1 MIVRKKYLFI
11 STLDFIS
18 ARLKYL
24 QDTGVIMKERSLS
37 QENYAASCTL
47 IPGGVNSPVRAF
59 PGLNMT
65 PLIAVKGAGSRVWDL
80 DGYSYIDFC
89 GSWGAL
95 ILGHAHPAVVEAAYN
110 QLKLGSSFGMS
121 TPFEEAIA
129 RCVIA
134 QMPSI
139 EKIRFV
145 SSGTEATMTAARL
158 ARGYTH
164 KNVIVKFNG
173 NYHGHA
179 DGFLVNAG
187 SGLTNLNLTSSSKGV
202 PPDLV
207 KNTAS
212 LPYNDVETC
221 RQFLRTHTDVAA
233 VILEPIAGNMGTVPA
248 TQAFIDMLREET
260 TKAKALLI
268 FDEVISG
275 FRVGLH
281 GAQALYGA
289 APDLTCLGKIIGG
302 GFPAAAFGGKK
313 EIMDCLAPLGE
324 VYQAGTLSGN
334 SVAMQAGLATLQEI
348 SKPGFYE
355 ELERKTNLLTQPIK
369 DAITRY
375 KLNACINQ
383 VGSMFTLFFGHTE
396 VTTKTKLDESAYKA
410 LFVHLFEEG
419 IYFPPSAYEAAF
431 VSSAHTEEDLVKTR
445 DAILQFLA
453 NL

>member
-1 MIVRKKYLFI
+1 
-11 STLDFIS
+11 
-18 ARLKYL
+18 
-24 QDTGVIMKERSLS
+24 
-37 QENYAASCTL
+37 
-47 IPGGVNSPVRAF
+47 
-59 PGLNMT
+59 
-65 PLIAVKGAGSRVWDL
+65 
-80 DGYSYIDFC
+80 
-89 GSWGAL
+89 
-95 ILGHAHPAVVEAAYN
+95 
-110 QLKLGSSFGMS
+110 
-121 TPFEEAIA
+121 
-129 RCVIA
+129 
-134 QMPSI
+134 
-139 EKIRFV
+139 
-145 SSGTEATMTAARL
+145 
-158 ARGYTH
+158 
-164 KNVIVKFNG
+164 
-173 NYHGHA
+173 
-179 DGFLVNAG
+179 
-187 SGLTNLNLTSSSKGV
+187 
-202 PPDLV
+202 
-207 KNTAS
+207 
-212 LPYNDVETC
+212 
-221 RQFLRTHTDVAA
+221 
-233 VILEPIAGNMGTVPA
+233 
-248 TQAFIDMLREET
+248 MLREET